1 MTAKERMVAP
11 IAFSHYSAPN
21 DISGVTT
28 WLRDLLLH
36 LHAQGVPL
44 VVLLHHF
51 GRDVSQSSLLPVL
64 RQAGIQVEIVPQ
76 SATMEE
82 DVRGVL
88 DFLDRH
94 RPVLFLPQCLNS
106 MYYAA
111 AIAGKQG
118 LPWVLTMHSDDPDYW
133 AIAEALP
140 PEKHGGRMVCVSKHI
155 AALAVEKKL
164 ARHPVIIPY
173 GVRTTEERTCY
184 SADPFTIAYCG
195 RMVEEQKRASLV
207 VRTLIAACQQGQH
220 IRAVLMG
227 EGKARP
233 DCQRL
238 VEEAGLAD
246 RIVFTGALD
255 AAAVRA
261 QLLKSQALL
270 LMSDYEGL
278 PVALLEAMAL
288 GVVPVVRDI
297 PSGVPELVE
306 DGVTGCLVESDP
318 GSAGLRI
325 SDLAADRALWENC
338 SRSGSELIAAKY
350 DSSISQQAWFELTT
364 SLRVQKA
371 PGITIPRRIKLPV
384 RDGRLS
390 KGYRPPPTRSEHLM
404 LTFLRY
410 RQALGRRLKGGTNT
424 D

>member
-1 MTAKERMVAP
+1 MTADERMVAP

-36 LHAQGVPL
+36 LHSQGVPL

-51 GRDVSQSSLLPVL
+51 GKDVSNSSLLPAL
-64 RQAGIQVEIVPQ
+64 IDAGIHVEIVPQ
-76 SATMEE
+76 APTMEE

-94 RPVLFLPQCLNS
+94 RPVLYLPQCLNS

-140 PEKHGGRMVCVSKHI
+140 PERNGGRMVCVSKHI
-155 AALAVEKKL
+155 AAMAIAKKL
-164 ARHPVIIPY
+164 AQHPMIIPY
-173 GVRTTEERTCY
+173 GVRTTEERTAY
-184 SADPFTIAYCG
+184 SADPFTIVYCG

-220 IRAVLMG
+220 VRAVLMG

-233 DCQRL
+233 ACQQL
-238 VEEAGLAD
+238 VQEAGLAD

-261 QLLKSQALL
+261 QLLKSQAIL

-297 PSGVPELVE
+297 PSGVPELVV
-306 DGVTGCLVESDP
+306 DGVSGVLVDNGES
-318 GSAGLRI
+318 SAAQAIIRLSESSARWKKLSEVASRTIVGRYDVSHSHAEWMTFL
-325 SDLAADRALWENC
+325 DRTPVRTKPNPVIR
-338 SRSGSELIAAKY
+338 RSWIV
-350 DSSISQQAWFELTT
+350 TP
-364 SLRVQKA
+364 A
-371 PGITIPRRIKLPV
+371 PGTRLGKGYARKLP
-384 RDGRLS
+384 LN
-390 KGYRPPPTRSEHLM
+390 
-404 LTFLRY
+404 
-410 RQALGRRLKGGTNT
+410 QRLKLLVSSLKLNVLGSHRQ
-424 D
+424 